1 MAQKK
6 KKGKGKKKGYCQTA
20 LTALWVFM
28 SEEKNQEPMAT
39 DAPMENQ
46 ESQQLKQEIES
57 LKKKNYELI
66 GKMQKKELMQV
77 PDDYE
82 ALKEFKQNAEQSQL
96 EQQGKYGEAKTA
108 LEQQYREK
116 SAADKKRIEE
126 LEAKTRELE
135 LISPAVQALAEIVH
149 DPTLVLNNF
158 LPKEKIEVDNGVPV
172 VVDGYERT
180 PVNEWAKGKLPDYI
194 LKQPKPQGGGAPAGR
209 SSSGEIPA
217 GTKNP
222 FEKASFNITEQMRL
236 YRTDKDLY
244 DRLKNAV
251 KH

>member
-1 MAQKK
+1 MSDET
-6 KKGKGKKKGYCQTA
+6 TA
-20 LTALWVFM
+20 PVEQAVD
-28 SEEKNQEPMAT
+28 SEKENLKTEL
-39 DAPMENQ
+39 DAMR
-46 ESQQLKQEIES
+46 
-57 LKKKNYELI
+57 KKNAEL
-66 GKMQKKELMQV
+66 L
-77 PDDYE
+77 DDYKKARE
-82 ALKEFKQNAEQSQL
+82 KAKAVPADVDVQALIDFKNNAEQL
-96 EQQGKYGEAKTA
+96 ELEKQGKYTEARSK
-108 LEQQYREK
+108 LEEQYRER
-116 SAADKKRIEE
+116 SAEKDKKITE
-126 LEAKTRELE
+126 LETKVRELE

-158 LPKEKIEVDNGVPV
+158 LPKDKIEVDNGVPV

-209 SSSGEIPA
+209 SSGGEIPA

-222 FEKASFNITEQMRL
+222 FAQETFNITEQMRL

-251 KH
+251 KR

>member
-1 MAQKK
+1 
-6 KKGKGKKKGYCQTA
+6 
-20 LTALWVFM
+20 M

-66 GKMQKKELMQV
+66 GKMQKKELMEV

-158 LPKEKIEVDNGVPV
+158 LPKDKIEIENGAPV
-172 VVDGYERT
+172 IVDGYERI
-180 PVNEWAKGKLPDYI
+180 PVSDWAKSKLPEYI
-194 LKQPKPQGGGAPAGR
+194 LKQPKPQGSGAPAGR
-209 SSSGEIPA
+209 SSGGEIPA

-222 FEKASFNITEQMRL
+222 FLPENYNLTEQMRL
-236 YRTDKDLY
+236 YKTDKDLY
-244 DRLKNAV
+244 DRLNNQAKR
-251 KH
+251 

>member
-1 MAQKK
+1 
-6 KKGKGKKKGYCQTA
+6 
-20 LTALWVFM
+20 M

-66 GKMQKKELMQV
+66 GKMQKKELMEV

-96 EQQGKYGEAKTA
+96 EQQGKYGEAKQA

-126 LEAKTRELE
+126 LESKTRELE

-158 LPKEKIEVDNGVPV
+158 LPKDKIEIENGAPV
-172 VVDGYERT
+172 IVDGYERT
-180 PVNEWAKGKLPDYI
+180 PVSDWAKSKLPEYI
-194 LKQPKPQGGGAPAGR
+194 LKQPKPQGSGAPAGR
-209 SSSGEIPA
+209 SSGGEIPA

-222 FEKASFNITEQMRL
+222 FLPENYNLTEQMRL
-236 YRTDKDLY
+236 YKTDKDLY
-244 DRLKNAV
+244 DRLNNQAKR
-251 KH
+251 